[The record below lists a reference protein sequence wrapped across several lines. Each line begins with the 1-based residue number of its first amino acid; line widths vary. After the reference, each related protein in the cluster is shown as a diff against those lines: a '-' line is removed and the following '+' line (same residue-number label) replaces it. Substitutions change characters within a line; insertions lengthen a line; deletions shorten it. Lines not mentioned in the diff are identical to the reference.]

1 MSTNEEQYELASD
14 AKLETKD
21 LEVQIVQTIE
31 DVPAGTIKNALV
43 RLSVTDSELA
53 KVKSEVKAVL
63 QTWDGTKKSYE
74 AIKRARLDLV
84 PKRTAI
90 VKEAKAGREEA
101 ISVQKL
107 WIGAEKALTGFY
119 SDLESECAEFEEKY
133 LAEERK
139 EADELAAKEKAR
151 VDAMLAQLAA
161 YEWEGNELILA
172 QATPEEFAFILSKA
186 KDRFAVIEAGR
197 RAEAERKEREER
209 EARELAD
216 ANRKEAERLAK
227 IAEEQAAAAAKL
239 KADQEAFERLQRE
252 AREAADRAE
261 RERLAKIAD
270 DERKAREA
278 AEAEAAQLKAE
289 AEERLRAENEARIAK
304 IKEEV
309 EAKAAEEERSRLA
322 ALAPDKEKLLW
333 FAGELKDLIGER
345 PQRKLDT
352 EEGKKKWAEGV
363 QFIERAISVFT
374 SLEDSK

>member
-1 MSTNEEQYELASD
+1 MSKTEEQYELASD

-43 RLSVTDSELA
+43 RLSVTDAELA
-53 KVKSEVKAVL
+53 KTKADVKAVL

-74 AIKRARLDLV
+74 AVKRARLDLV

-133 LAEERK
+133 LAEERRIA
-139 EADELAAKEKAR
+139 EEKAQKER
-151 VDAMLAQLAA
+151 DRIQALVNQLTP

-172 QATPEEFAFILSKA
+172 QATPEEFADILAKA
-186 KDRFAVIEAGR
+186 KERFEVIEAGR

-239 KADQEAFERLQRE
+239 KADQEAFERRQRE
-252 AREAADRAE
+252 AQEAADRAE

-278 AEAEAAQLKAE
+278 AEAEAK
-289 AEERLRAENEARIAK
+289 RLRDAA
-304 IKEEV
+304 
-309 EAKAAEEERSRLA
+309 EAKAKEEADLAAKKAEEDRLA
-322 ALAPDKEKLLW
+322 SLAPDKEKLEAVAL
-333 FAGELKDLIGER
+333 ELMSTWA
-345 PQRKLDT
+345 KLDLGLT
-352 EEGKKKWAEGV
+352 SEEAKGALIAAEV
-363 QFIERAISVFT
+363 ALKEVIRILRSV
-374 SLEDSK
+374 K

>member
-14 AKLETKD
+14 TKLETKD

-119 SDLESECAEFEEKY
+119 AELESECAEFEEKY
-133 LAEERK
+133 LAEERRVA
-139 EADELAAKEKAR
+139 EEKAQKER
-151 VDAMLAQLAA
+151 DRIQGLVNQLTP

-172 QATPEEFAFILSKA
+172 QATPEEFADILSKA
-186 KDRFAVIEAGR
+186 KERFAAIEAGR
-197 RAEAERKEREER
+197 RAEAEREER
-209 EARELAD
+209 EARELAE

-227 IAEEQAAAAAKL
+227 IE
-239 KADQEAFERLQRE
+239 ADQKAEAEKLRKEREDFERQKRE
-252 AREAADRAE
+252 AQEAANRAE
-261 RERLAKIAD
+261 RERLAKIAE

-278 AEAEAAQLKAE
+278 AEAEANRLKDAADARAKEE
-289 AEERLRAENEARIAK
+289 AELAAKRAEEAH
-304 IKEEV
+304 
-309 EAKAAEEERSRLA
+309 LA
-322 ALAPDKEKLLW
+322 ALAPDKEKLEAVARGLESTW
-333 FAGELKDLIGER
+333 A
-345 PQRKLDT
+345 KLDLGLT
-352 EEGKKKWAEGV
+352 SEEAQGAYIAAETTLKEV
-363 QFIERAISVFT
+363 IRILRSV
-374 SLEDSK
+374 K